1 MEKSVR
7 RLFFIWFIGIALSS
21 SLSIFLSNEVYGALS
36 DKDTHTSTTYGSI
49 LLANVGG
56 PYSGVVGQEIT
67 FEGSES
73 RETKNIE
80 SYLWDFGDGE
90 TGNGQTTLHRYMQA
104 GFYNATLTVIGF
116 RGEKNIDRTG
126 VYIRNV
132 DLSVEVILSPGKA
145 KYKPGDSIKS
155 IDVIVRYPNNTGVE
169 RATVSGAISGKK
181 LKNLKF
187 TEVGIGRYSS
197 EENAPELYAILID
210 EYSFVTITVKAVDS
224 FGNTGARTGKIL
236 VSPDDADFK
245 VTLEEPTPSDRIF
258 SYGQRIRFKASLNTF
273 GKPLENDSVSLYE
286 GWSGKNY
293 SFTKNEASYYYTYEI
308 PRDAQKEIA
317 FLVNGKAVLEGKP
330 YSYAEII
337 EFGISNKLSIEF
349 IEPKLGEYASNVSR
363 IVLNVTYPNGEQ
375 IRSDRLKAVINGEP
389 AILNRKD
396 LLFIA
401 NHTIKAG
408 ERILKVAVEDSMGNA
423 GASEIQLIPE
433 NTRPWIEQSTL
444 ALLISL
450 IAVSVLLIAASLR
463 YYYAK
468 RHKDDLKREYEEL
481 KQQREALKK
490 LMKTIMH
497 EYYTRKITSEDAKK
511 RMLDYEKELLIE
523 REKMRGVLHKLGIK
537 METEGKEEVIE
548 WIVEKLDQG
557 EDPELLKEGL
567 ADTGIDPKIVDD
579 IKKNLI

>member
-1 MEKSVR
+1 MFVKLNDMEKSVL
-7 RLFFIWFIGIALSS
+7 RLFFIWLIGIALSS
-21 SLSIFLSNEVYGALS
+21 NISILAFNEVSAYPDSPVSANP
-36 DKDTHTSTTYGSI
+36 YVI
-49 LLANVGG
+49 LANVGG
-56 PYSGVVGQEIT
+56 PYSGVVGQEIS
-67 FEGSES
+67 FDGSDS
-73 RETKNIE
+73 REEKNID
-80 SYLWDFGDGE
+80 SYLWDFGDGG
-90 TGNGQTTLHRYMQA
+90 TGNGQITTHLYMQA

-116 RGEKNIDRTG
+116 EGEKNIDRTG
-126 VYIRNV
+126 VYIKNV
-132 DLSVEVILSPGKA
+132 ELSIEVVKSPPKA
-145 KYKPGDSIKS
+145 KYKPGDSITS
-155 IDVIVRYPNNTGVE
+155 IDVIARYPNNTGVE
-169 RATVSGAISGKK
+169 RAIVSGTITGKRHK
-181 LKNLKF
+181 DLKF
-187 TEVGIGRYSS
+187 TEKGIGQYHAG
-197 EENAPELYAILID
+197 EELYPILND
-210 EYSFVTITVKAVDS
+210 EDSFVTIKIKVVDVY
-224 FGNTGARTGKIL
+224 GNTGEHESKIL
-236 VSPDDADFK
+236 ISPPDTDFK
-245 VTLEEPTPSDRIF
+245 VILEEPKDRVF
-258 SYGQRIRFKASLNTF
+258 ACGQRVRFKARLNTF
-273 GKPLENDSVSLYE
+273 GKPFENDSVILYE

-293 SFTKNEASYYYTYEI
+293 SFVKKEEVYYYTYEI

-317 FLVNGKAVLEGKP
+317 FLVNGKAAVEGKP

-337 EFGISNKLSIEF
+337 EFGISSKLGVEF
-349 IEPKLGEYASNVSR
+349 IEPKLGEYASNVSWL
-363 IVLNVTYPNGEQ
+363 ILNVTYPNGEQ

-396 LLFIA
+396 SLFTA
-401 NHTIKAG
+401 NLSVKPVN
-408 ERILKVAVEDSMGNA
+408 RILKVSVEDSMGNA
-423 GASEIQLIPE
+423 GVSEIQLIPE
-433 NTRPWIEQSTL
+433 NAVPLIGPSTL
-444 ALLISL
+444 VILISL
-450 IAVSVLLIAASLR
+450 IGVGGLLIAAALR

-523 REKMRGVLHKLGIK
+523 REKMRSVLHKLGIK

>member
-7 RLFFIWFIGIALSS
+7 RIFFICLIGIALSS
-21 SLSIFLSNEVYGALS
+21 NISLLAS
-36 DKDTHTSTTYGSI
+36 KDAYAANTDSPTSTNPYGPVM
-49 LLANVGG
+49 LANVGG

-67 FEGSES
+67 FDGSDS
-73 RETKNIE
+73 REAKNID

-90 TGNGQTTLHRYMQA
+90 KGNGKTATHWYMQA
-104 GFYNATLTVIGF
+104 GFYNATLTVTGF
-116 RGEKNIDRTG
+116 EGEKNIDRTG

-132 DLSVEVILSPGKA
+132 ELSVEVIISPGKA
-145 KYKPGDSIKS
+145 KYKPGDSITS
-155 IDVIVRYPNNTGVE
+155 IDALVRYPNNTGVE
-169 RATVSGAISGKK
+169 RASVSGTITGKRYK
-181 LKNLKF
+181 DLKF
-187 TEVGIGRYSS
+187 VEKGIGRYHAG
-197 EENAPELYAILID
+197 EELYPILSD
-210 EYSFVTITVKAVDS
+210 EDSFVTISVKAVDAY
-224 FGNTGARTGKIL
+224 GNTGTREGKIL
-236 VSPDDADFK
+236 VAPIDTDFK
-245 VTLEEPTPSDRIF
+245 VILAEPKDVVF
-258 SYGQRIRFKASLNTF
+258 SYGQRVRFKASLNTF
-273 GKPLENDSVSLYE
+273 GKLFENDSVILYE

-293 SFTKNEASYYYTYEI
+293 SFVKNEDQYYFTYEI

-317 FLVNGKAVLEGKP
+317 FLVNGKAAVEGKP

-337 EFGISNKLSIEF
+337 EFGISSKLSVAF
-349 IEPKLGEYASNVSR
+349 VEPKLGEYASNVSR
-363 IVLNVTYPNGEQ
+363 VVLNVTYPNGEQ

-389 AILNRKD
+389 AILNRKG
-396 LLFIA
+396 LLFVA
-401 NHTIKAG
+401 NHTIKSG
-408 ERILKVAVEDSMGNA
+408 ERILKVSVEDAMGNA
-423 GASEIQLIPE
+423 GVSETQLIPE
-433 NTRPWIEQSTL
+433 NTAPLIDSSML
-444 ALLISL
+444 AIILFML
-450 IAVSVLLIAASLR
+450 AVSVLLIAAALR

-497 EYYTRKITSEDAKK
+497 EYYTRKITSEDAKR

-523 REKMRGVLHKLGIK
+523 REKMRSVLHKLGIK

-567 ADTGIDPKIVDD
+567 ADTGIDPRIVDD

>member
-7 RLFFIWFIGIALSS
+7 RLFFIWLIGIALSS
-21 SLSIFLSNEVYGALS
+21 NLSPLTSNDAYAAYS
-36 DKDTHTSTTYGSI
+36 DSPTSTNPYGPTI
-49 LLANVGG
+49 LANVGG

-67 FEGSES
+67 LDGSDS
-73 RETKNIE
+73 REAKNIE

-90 TGNGQTTLHRYMQA
+90 SGNGQITTHRYIQA

-116 RGEKNIDRTG
+116 EGEKNTDRTG
-126 VYIRNV
+126 VFIRNV
-132 DLSVEVILSPGKA
+132 ELSVETIISPGKS
-145 KYKPGDSIKS
+145 KYELGDSITS
-155 IDVIVRYPNNTGVE
+155 IDAIVRYPNNTGVE
-169 RATVSGAISGKK
+169 RAMVSGTINGISYKD
-181 LKNLKF
+181 LKF
-187 TEVGIGRYSS
+187 TEKGIGRYHA
-197 EENAPELYAILID
+197 EVLYPILKG
-210 EYSFVTITVKAVDS
+210 EGSFVEISVKAVDAY
-224 FGNTGARTGKIL
+224 GNSGERVGKIL
-236 VSPDDADFK
+236 ISPSDADFK
-245 VTLEEPTPSDRIF
+245 VVLEEPKDIVF
-258 SYGQRIRFKASLNTF
+258 AYCQQIRFRARLNAF
-273 GKPLENDSVSLYE
+273 GKPFENDSVSLYE

-293 SFTKNEASYYYTYEI
+293 SFTKKEEEYYYTYEV

-317 FLVNGKAVLEGKP
+317 FLVNGKASLEGKP
-330 YSYAEII
+330 YNYAEIL
-337 EFGISNKLSIEF
+337 EFGISNKLSIAF
-349 IEPKLGEYASNVSR
+349 IEPTLGQYASNVTHLT
-363 IVLNVTYPNGEQ
+363 LNVTYPNGEQ
-375 IRSDRLKAVINGEP
+375 IRSERLKAVINGEP

-396 LLFIA
+396 LLFIV
-401 NHTIKAG
+401 NHTIKSG
-408 ERILKVAVEDSMGNA
+408 ERILKVSVEDSCGNT
-423 GASEIQLIPE
+423 GVSEIQLIPE
-433 NTRPWIEQSTL
+433 TPVPLIGTSTL
-444 ALLISL
+444 VIAISL
-450 IAVSVLLIAASLR
+450 LAVSLLLVAVALR

-523 REKMRGVLHKLGIK
+523 REKMRSVLHKLGIK